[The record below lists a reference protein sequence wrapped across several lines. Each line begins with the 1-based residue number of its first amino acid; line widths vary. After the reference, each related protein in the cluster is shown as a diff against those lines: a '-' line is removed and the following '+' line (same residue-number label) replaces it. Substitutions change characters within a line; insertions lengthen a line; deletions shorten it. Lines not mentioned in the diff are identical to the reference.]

1 MSTPV
6 HDRTHWNPDS
16 FWDDHDQYGSDD
28 WELEVTEGATRLGYI
43 DWVNAQIDEAQ
54 QNEIDWVNAQID
66 EAQQDED

>member
-54 QNEIDWVNAQID
+54 Q
-66 EAQQDED
+66 DED